1 MTRLDRR
8 SFVGLLTLL
17 AALPAQAASSASLTY
32 MEQAAKDLLHAN
44 RQGTVASFRRAIVR
58 HADLENIA
66 TYSLGQ
72 YKKKLKEAQ
81 RDRYYD
87 GVATF
92 MARYFADQSRE
103 YRVAK
108 YELGEPR
115 VE

>member
-8 SFVGLLTLL
+8 SFVGLLALL
-17 AALPAQAASSASLTY
+17 TTVPASAATSPSLNY
-32 MEQAAKDLLHAN
+32 MQQAAKDLLHAN

-72 YKKKLKEAQ
+72 YKTKLKETQ

-103 YRVAK
+103 YREIGRAHV
-108 YELGEPR
+108 
-115 VE
+115 